1 MMLYVVFDTNVIV
14 SAMLSHNPQS
24 PTVKVVESISLG
36 KVIPLYN
43 EEILAEYDNV
53 LHRTKFNLKDTDVSN
68 MIGAIIKLGEKVGR
82 IESGKRFPDPA
93 DVAFY
98 EAALSKEGSFLVTGN
113 TRHFPQ
119 SPIVVTPSELLAI
132 ID

>member
-1 MMLYVVFDTNVIV
+1 MLYVVFDTNVIV

-24 PTVKVVESISLG
+24 PTVKVVESI
-36 KVIPLYN
+36 
-43 EEILAEYDNV
+43 
-53 LHRTKFNLKDTDVSN
+53 
-68 MIGAIIKLGEKVGR
+68 IKLGVQVDR
-82 IESGKRFPDPA
+82 IDSGERFPDPA
-93 DVAFY
+93 DAVFY